1 MAGVSDLFGEK
12 GKNVAEQLVVWG
24 ILQQLINT
32 VMQPVFVGLA
42 REINDKL
49 PLTPLTPDALADMV
63 NRHIIEEAA
72 AQDYAAQSGIAG
84 KDFQRMVAAAGD
96 GPAPGDL
103 VEALRRGII
112 DEQGA
117 GPDSTSFEQGIAE
130 SRIRNKWLPVIKE
143 LGVREPSPADAL
155 DALLEGQIDQATGEE
170 LYHKFGGDPEYFQML
185 YNTRGSAP
193 TPLEAAQMARR
204 GIIPWEGTGPDVVS
218 YQQAFLEGPWRN
230 KWLDPYR
237 QDAAYYPPI
246 RTIVTMLHHGSIDDA
261 TALQWFK
268 YQGASDEVA
277 AAMLADAHT
286 TATARSKELTASQ
299 ITTMYTEG
307 LMSQGEAS
315 AALLAAGWTQASAD
329 LLIQHADVV
338 KANQTRNQAVTR
350 IRTLYLGRSIDAGA
364 ASNALD
370 ALSVPH
376 DARDQLLA
384 AWKVELDNSVRR
396 LTEAQYAAALVYG
409 VMDQATAMAGIVA
422 EGYSAHDAW
431 VLLSN
436 RNKGPLPDEPPR

>member
-1 MAGVSDLFGEK
+1 MALPNEFG
-12 GKNVAEQLVVWG
+12 GKAANVAEQLVVWG
-24 ILQQLINT
+24 ALQQI
-32 VMQPVFVGLA
+32 LA
-42 REINDKL
+42 AMM
-49 PLTPLTPDALADMV
+49 TPLVNDLTRVVNSAAQTVPLSPSDLADMV
-63 NRHIIEEAA
+63 NRHIVALDDAIN
-72 AQDYAAQSGIAG
+72 YAKQSGIAPS
-84 KDFQRMVAAAGD
+84 DFARMVAAAGD

-112 DEQGA
+112 PEKGTGA
-117 GPDSTSFEQGIAE
+117 DSISFEQGISE
-130 SRIRNKWLPVIKE
+130 SRIRNKWVDVMKA

-170 LYHKFGGDPEYFQML
+170 LYRKFGGDPEYFQML

-246 RTIVTMLHHGSIDDA
+246 RTIVAMLHHGSIDDA
-261 TALQWFK
+261 TALQWLK

-277 AAMLADAHT
+277 AAMLADAHSQAT
-286 TATARSKELTASQ
+286 TTSKQLTASQ

-315 AALLAAGWTQASAD
+315 AALLAAGWTQAAAD

-338 KANQTRNQAVTR
+338 KANQTRNQGVTR
-350 IRTLYLGRSIDAGA
+350 IRSLYLGRSIDAGA

-370 ALSVPH
+370 ALNVPH

-396 LTEAQYAAALVYG
+396 LTESQIAAAQFYG
-409 VMDQATAMAGIVA
+409 VMDQATATSQLQAL
-422 EGYSAHDAW
+422 GYSAHDAW
-431 VLLSN
+431 VLLST
-436 RNKGPLPDEPPR
+436 RNHAALPNEPAG